1 LGNTKEGEDSNV
13 STPVEGSLAIDKQ
26 YQWAVASV
34 TQAREGLPTV
44 TDGVSGI
51 VTEALKGALS
61 ERPLTAAELTT
72 LAKQL
77 VDKMTPQVPPKE
89 TTQG

>member
-1 LGNTKEGEDSNV
+1 MGNTKEGKDSNL
-13 STPVEGSLAIDKQ
+13 SIAVEGSLGVDKQ
-26 YQWAVASV
+26 YQWVVASV

-44 TDGVSGI
+44 TDEVSAI
-51 VTEALKGALS
+51 ITEALKGALS

-77 VDKMTPQVPPKE
+77 IDKMTPQVPPKE